1 MAEAYHEYRGVAEEV
16 ARRAGEVLLEHYGR
30 VEAREKGPS
39 DLVTA
44 ADLASQRTIAA
55 LLAERFPG
63 HTLLAEEEGVRPDP
77 DRPFR
82 WIVDPLDG
90 TVNFA
95 HQFPIWTVSI
105 GLEHQGRLIAGVVYA
120 PLTDTM
126 WSASL
131 GGGTTRDG
139 KPVRVSRADRLQRCL
154 ISAAFPTR
162 FGSDAPRQLALMGR
176 FSTDTHSVR
185 RSGSTAW
192 NLATLASGGADVCFG
207 THVHPWDVAAGVLLV
222 REAGGTVSALD
233 GGPYD
238 LYSQEILATNGLVH
252 DEAARAAA
260 AAWGSSGSSTEES

>member
-1 MAEAYHEYRGVAEEV
+1 VAEAYQVYRDAAEQI
-16 ARRAGEVLLEHYGR
+16 ARRAGEVLRDHYGR

-39 DLVTA
+39 DLVTE

-55 LLAERFPG
+55 LLAERFPD

-95 HQFPIWTVSI
+95 HRFPIWTVSI
-105 GLEHQGRLIAGVVYA
+105 GLEHQGTLIAGVVYA
-120 PLTDTM
+120 PLTDSM

-131 GGGTTRDG
+131 GGGTTMDG
-139 KPVRVSRADRLQRCL
+139 KPVRVSSADRLERSL

-162 FGSDAPRQLALMGR
+162 FGADAPRQLALMGR

-238 LYSQEILATNGLVH
+238 LYSSEILATNGLVH
-252 DEAARAAA
+252 DEAARATAEA
-260 AAWGSSGSSTEES
+260 IGRRS

>member
-1 MAEAYHEYRGVAEEV
+1 MAEVYQAYREAAEQI
-16 ARRAGEVLLEHYGR
+16 ARRAGNVLRELYGR

-39 DLVTA
+39 DLVTE

-55 LLAERFPG
+55 LLAERFPD
-63 HTLLAEEEGVRPDP
+63 HTLLAEEEGVQPDP
-77 DRPFR
+77 DCPFR

-95 HQFPIWTVSI
+95 HRFPIWTVSI
-105 GLEHQGRLIAGVVYA
+105 GLEHRGMLIAGVVYA

-131 GGGTTRDG
+131 GGGTTVDG
-139 KPVRVSRADRLQRCL
+139 KTARVSSADRLERSL

-162 FGSDAPRQLALMGR
+162 FGTDAPRQLALIER

-207 THVHPWDVAAGVLLV
+207 THVNPWDVAAGVLLV

-238 LYSQEILATNGLVH
+238 LYSPEILASNGIVH
-252 DEAARAAA
+252 DEAARAA
-260 AAWGSSGSSTEES
+260 TEATRRDRG